1 MSVGVLI
8 TWYLQRSANTI
19 YCLPVIV
26 QTQCHQHHLYPTA
39 ENCSRFTSGSVKRW
53 TYKYKWLSHLCYC
66 GAVNLWHVHDRMYKL
81 LSVIAEGNNS
91 VYKHTESLS
100 QKDLKETAQVSIWTR
115 PLVLSSDRPTK
126 DTGQ

>member
-1 MSVGVLI
+1 
-8 TWYLQRSANTI
+8 
-19 YCLPVIV
+19 
-26 QTQCHQHHLYPTA
+26 
-39 ENCSRFTSGSVKRW
+39 
-53 TYKYKWLSHLCYC
+53 
-66 GAVNLWHVHDRMYKL
+66 MYKL